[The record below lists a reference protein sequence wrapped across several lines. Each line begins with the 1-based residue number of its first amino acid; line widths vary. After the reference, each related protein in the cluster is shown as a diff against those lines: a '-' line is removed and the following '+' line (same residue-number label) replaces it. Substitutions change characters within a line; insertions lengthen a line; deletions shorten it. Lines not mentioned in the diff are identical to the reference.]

1 MILKAHLNALWK
13 TVKYIRFSVP
23 IKREV
28 IKIDKDGKKCV
39 KTISYKIKGFDSM
52 RFMATLLTKL
62 VDNFSEGVHK
72 VKCKDCG
79 CSLKYESLKNNLIKY
94 KCYLVIKIIQESLMK
109 NQKRN
114 LRTPLSFPTII
125 QTNLFSCLET
135 VFIPMIIWM
144 IGKGLM
150 R

>member
-39 KTISYKIKGFDSM
+39 KTISYKIKGLDSM

-125 QTNLFSCLET
+125 QTNLFSCLEM
-135 VFIPMIIWM
+135 VFIPMII
-144 IGKGLM
+144 
-150 R
+150 